1 MSFVGQL
8 KLEFSYSDLHCRALL
23 NVAWHRIPVQWE
35 IRENS
40 KPSFTP
46 KKLVYGSLGQ
56 TIGEWISFLVQ
67 ISVIVFCS
75 DFRDCLTPGGGVEGE
90 NRQAG
95 QAEFD
100 LGRHLSNMCLSQP
113 LLLLIWAGCPRMV
126 RYCPD
131 LHINP
136 DWPLLFPHIRPS
148 LCIEAVVV
156 SIFSSL

>member
-23 NVAWHRIPVQWE
+23 NRCMTPHSSAVRDTRKLKAEFH
-35 IRENS
+35 
-40 KPSFTP
+40 P

-113 LLLLIWAGCPRMV
+113 LLLIIWAGCPRMV